1 MKKRHL
7 ILAAAGLGLALA
19 SGVFFADEG
28 MYPISEIN
36 RLELQEKGLEI
47 SPMDIYNPDG
57 ISLIDGIV
65 KVGGCTGSFVSYQGL
80 ILTNHHCAYG
90 VTQAASTAEHDYI
103 KEGFISRS
111 FQEEIEA
118 KGMTAR
124 ITDSYKDVSETV
136 LSVVEEGMGLADRTK
151 AIEKK
156 INEIVADVEKEN
168 PGKRAEISEMFPG
181 KTYVLFIYTYLKDIR
196 LVYVP
201 PRSIGEFGGE
211 TDNWMWP
218 RHTGDFSF
226 LRAYVAPDG
235 SSAEFSK
242 DNVPYRPRKFLELN
256 PDGVEE
262 DDFVFI
268 LGYPG
273 RTYRH
278 QPSFYL
284 AYEEDF
290 RMPYVAEWYL
300 WQIKMMEQMGAG
312 DRAVAIK
319 HLSRIKGLS
328 NTMKNYR
335 GKLQGLGRLDLVNRV
350 RMQEKKLQS
359 FIQAD
364 LKRREI
370 YGTTLEEIGSIYN
383 DIRATAERELI
394 MSYLRSSVN
403 MLRFAMTIYEASI
416 ERKKPDL
423 DREPAY
429 MDRNFE
435 RTKRSLLLALRN
447 YYEPTDRM
455 ILKELLRRAS
465 ILPEGQ
471 RLASVDRLLGGSKE
485 GADAFIAEAFS
496 RSNLADEGRIEEYF
510 KLGTKELEAL
520 SDPFIRLMAAMYP
533 EYCELRELGKARK
546 GALDPLL
553 ARLLEIKEQFLAQD
567 FIPDANSTLRLT
579 FGRIKGYRPADA
591 VFYRPLTTAD
601 GVVQK
606 STGMEPFDTPREL
619 LDLIEDRNFGRF
631 AHEGLKSVPV
641 CMLYDMDTTGGNSG
655 SPVLDSKGRMVGINF
670 DRAYEATIN
679 DYAWSADYSR
689 SIAVDIRYV
698 LWVTE
703 KFGKVTHLL
712 NEMGIDLGK

>member
-1 MKKRHL
+1 M
-7 ILAAAGLGLALA
+7 AAAGLGLALA

-28 MYPISEIN
+28 MFPISEIN
-36 RLELQEKGLEI
+36 KLELQEKGLEI
-47 SPMDIYNPDG
+47 PPLDIYNPDG

-65 KVGGCTGSFVSYQGL
+65 KVGGCTGSFVSFQGL

-90 VTQAASTAEHDYI
+90 VTQAASTADHDYI
-103 KEGFISRS
+103 REGFIAQS

-124 ITDSYKDVSETV
+124 ITDSYRDVSDAV
-136 LSVVEEGMGLADRTK
+136 LSVVKEGMGLADRTK
-151 AIEKK
+151 AIDKK

-168 PGKRAEISEMFPG
+168 PGKRAEIAEMFPG

-235 SSAEFSK
+235 SSAEYSK
-242 DNVPYRPRKFLELN
+242 ENVPYRPRKFLKLN
-256 PDGVEE
+256 PDGVDE

-284 AYEEDF
+284 AFEEDF
-290 RMPYVAEWYL
+290 RMPYVADWYQ
-300 WQIKMMEQMGAG
+300 WQIQKMEQMGAG

-319 HLSRIKGLS
+319 HLARIKGLS

-335 GKLQGLGRLDLVNRV
+335 GKLQGMRRLELVNRV
-350 RMQEKKLQS
+350 RKQEEKLQS

-364 LKRREI
+364 PERREN
-370 YGTTLEEIGSIYN
+370 YGTTLEEIGRIYD
-383 DIRATAERELI
+383 DIRASAERELV
-394 MSYLRSSVN
+394 MTYLRSSVN
-403 MLRFAMTIYEASI
+403 MLRFAMTIYEASV

-423 DREPAY
+423 DRESAY
-429 MDRNFE
+429 MDRNFD
-435 RTKRSLLLALRN
+435 RTKKSLLLTLQN
-447 YYEPTDRM
+447 YHEPTDRM
-455 ILKELLRRAS
+455 ILKELLSRAS
-465 ILPEGQ
+465 HLPGSQ
-471 RLASVDRLLGGSKE
+471 RIATLDRLLGRGE
-485 GADAFIAEAFS
+485 DRLEAFIAEAFS
-496 RSNLADEGRIEEYF
+496 KSRLADEGKIEEYF
-510 KLGTKELEAL
+510 ELETKELEAL
-520 SDPFIRLMAAMYP
+520 PDPFMRLMTAMYP
-533 EYCELRELGKARK
+533 EYCELRDAGKARK

-553 ARLLEIKEQFLAQD
+553 ARLLEVKEKFMAQD

-579 FGRIKGYRPADA
+579 FGRIRGYRPADA
-591 VFYRPLTTAD
+591 VFYRPLTTAE

-606 STGMEPFDTPREL
+606 STGMEPFDTPGEL
-619 LDLIEDRNFGRF
+619 LNLIEERDFGRF
-631 AHEGLKSVPV
+631 AHKGLNSVPV

-655 SPVLDSKGRMVGINF
+655 SPVLDSHGRMVGINF

-679 DYAWSADYSR
+679 DYAWSSDYSR

-703 KFGKVTHLL
+703 KFGKVVHLL
-712 NEMGIDLGK
+712 NEMGIDRER